1 MNRTLKMFAALAPL
15 VAFAPVAA
23 QSNNAP
29 VVAVLVFDNNSYG
42 FAGAKDFD
50 GVGKAI
56 SEIMIV
62 DLASTTKVRVVERT
76 RVQAILEEQKLTKE
90 GAVDPQTAIRIGR
103 LLGACYSIFGGFT
116 RDMQGMNYLTIRTT
130 NNETSEVGNAVKG
143 KPSKTDDITSLI
155 NEASAKFI
163 NDLKIDACPGTGG
176 ARRSGDAGPAAQQ
189 QASVSA
195 AQQQATVPAAQQQSA
210 APAATQSAAPKQDNV
225 QLYAKPL
232 SQAEIK
238 KVQSNKLDA
247 RTMLIY
253 SRALDAK
260 DRKDNARARQL
271 AQQVVDKYPTF
282 TPAKDLIAAASA
294 GN

>member
-62 DLASTTKVRVVERT
+62 DLAATTKVRVVDRS

-90 GAVDPQTAIRIGR
+90 GAVDAQTAIRIGR
-103 LLGACYSIFGGFT
+103 ILGACYSIYGGFT
-116 RDMQGMNYLTIRTT
+116 RDMQGMNYLTIHTT
-130 NNETSEVGNAVKG
+130 NNETSQIGNAVKG

-163 NDLKIDACPGTGG
+163 DDLKVDACPGTAGT
-176 ARRSGDAGPAAQQ
+176 RRSGDASPAAQQ
-189 QASVSA
+189 QASAPVT
-195 AQQQATVPAAQQQSA
+195 QQQAS
-210 APAATQSAAPKQDNV
+210 APAGASTAAPKQENV

-271 AQQVVDKYPTF
+271 AQQVVDKFPGF
-282 TPAKDLIAAASA
+282 SPAQELIKAASA